1 MYKQAAQLKV
11 RFPFRGQIDVED
23 LFDLGLEDL
32 DAIYKALKKQQGDA
46 EDGLLQERTQ
56 EDEVLTLRLSIVEDV
71 FETKQAEIEA
81 RKAAADRR
89 AQKARIM
96 EIIAAKQDEALAG
109 KSLDELQGM
118 LDAL

>member
-1 MYKQAAQLKV
+1 MYKKAAQLGL
-11 RFPFRGQIDVED
+11 RYPFRGLCSTED
-23 LFDLGLEDL
+23 LFDLGLEEL
-32 DAIYKALKKQQGDA
+32 DAIYKTLKKRQGEA
-46 EDGLLQERTQ
+46 GEGLLQERTQ

>member
-1 MYKQAAQLKV
+1 MYKQAAQSKL
-11 RFPFRGQIDVED
+11 RFPYRGQCGVED
-23 LFDLGLEDL
+23 LFDLKLADL
-32 DAIYKALKKQQGDA
+32 DQIYVILKREAGEA
-46 EDGLLQERTQ
+46 EEGLLHERTQ
-56 EDEVLTLRLSIVEDV
+56 EDEALALRLSIVKDV
-71 FETKQAEIEA
+71 FETKKAEIEA

-96 EIIAAKQDEALAG
+96 EIIADKQDEALKG